1 MMRARGDIGETLIE
15 VLLTVMIVG
24 ATVTAL
30 IASLGTVSNAGNA
43 QRIGVRTDVVMR
55 NYAEA
60 TKAAVQGCAEGATYA
75 VAYLPPAG
83 FTVSASPVATTCPTV
98 DAPQVLNLR
107 VVGPSGLAQ
116 TMQIR
121 VRTP

>member
-1 MMRARGDIGETLIE
+1 MRARGDTGETLVEI
-15 VLLTVMIVG
+15 LLTVVIIG

-30 IASLGTVSNAGNA
+30 VASLGTASNAGNA

-60 TKAAVQGCAEGATYA
+60 TKAAVAEDCVGAPTYS
-75 VAYLPPAG
+75 VVFTPDAG
-83 FTVSASPVATTCPTV
+83 FTVSTEPIGTTCPTV
-98 DAPQVLNLR
+98 DAPRVLRLK
-107 VVGPSGLAQ
+107 VIGPTGLQQ

-121 VRTP
+121 VGTP